1 MQRGSCAA
9 KYRRKPI
16 SKGPKEPLFPP
27 ILNGHNL
34 DTGGR
39 GSWRGGQVKSPQHP
53 LLSAS
58 LCSLGWGAELERPA
72 PAPLLSRAQQLTD
85 GSLISPSLIFPRLST
100 PGKPVFSGPIRLE
113 NFRNIVRKAV
123 PHCLV
128 GVIQLCP
135 FEQISYFFS
144 FLKKITT
151 LRRFHFRP
159 FRSFSSPSPNLFFFP
174 AGKSCQTT
182 ASHPQHP
189 LLPCSSPPTPA
200 PPPSFFSAAV
210 EDPQGKPSGPSTLPT
225 LPLDRPPRA
234 AGKPFP
240 FLGP

>member
-53 LLSAS
+53 LLSGS
-58 LCSLGWGAELERPA
+58 LGSLGWGAELKRPA

-113 NFRNIVRKAV
+113 NFRNVVRKAA
-123 PHCLV
+123 PHCLA

-144 FLKKITT
+144 FLKKNYN
-151 LRRFHFRP
+151 P
-159 FRSFSSPSPNLFFFP
+159 
-174 AGKSCQTT
+174 
-182 ASHPQHP
+182 
-189 LLPCSSPPTPA
+189 
-200 PPPSFFSAAV
+200 
-210 EDPQGKPSGPSTLPT
+210 
-225 LPLDRPPRA
+225 
-234 AGKPFP
+234 
-240 FLGP
+240 